1 MSLFTPCLQ
10 KPESYS
16 RLNTALYCTLR
27 LTPHNALYTFPPVSV
42 YLTKCAVEKSRE
54 KTQDHV
60 TVPHV
65 AVVTCLFKYRGVYLN
80 IV

>member
-1 MSLFTPCLQ
+1 MSLFMPYLQ

-16 RLNTALYCTLR
+16 RLYAALYRTLR

-65 AVVTCLFKYRGVYLN
+65 AVVTWLFLNTGVYT
-80 IV
+80 